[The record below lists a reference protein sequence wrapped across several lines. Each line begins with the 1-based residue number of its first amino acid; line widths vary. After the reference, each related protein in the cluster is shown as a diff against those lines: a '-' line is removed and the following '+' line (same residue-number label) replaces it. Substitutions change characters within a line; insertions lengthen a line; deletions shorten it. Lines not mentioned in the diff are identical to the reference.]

1 MSTITTAVQP
11 NITSTEAKLELMIL
25 NSQTNQLDWVDM
37 ATLLHSR
44 GAPLELV
51 TRMEDLWEKTKVIAG
66 KVVNIGRVIIMKIWE
81 FIKANPHMVIG
92 AILGA
97 AFGALVGLIPW
108 IGPLLAPIAMTIG
121 ITIGMLNG
129 HRLDKIAE
137 GQHVQYSLIED
148 LITVAKRFF
157 HLIADIFL
165 ALRNEYFA
173 NGFSS

>member
-11 NITSTEAKLELMIL
+11 SITSTEAKLELMIL

-51 TRMEDLWEKTKVIAG
+51 TRTEDLWEKTKIIAG

-81 FIKANPHMVIG
+81 FIKANPHMIIG

-97 AFGALVGLIPW
+97 AFGALVGMIPF
-108 IGPLLAPIAMTIG
+108 IGPLLAPIAM
-121 ITIGMLNG
+121 TIGMLNG

-137 GQHVQYSLIED
+137 GQRVQYSIIED

-157 HLIADIFL
+157 RLIADIFL
-165 ALRNEYFA
+165 ALRDEYFA

>member
-1 MSTITTAVQP
+1 MSIITTTVRP
-11 NITSTEAKLELMIL
+11 SITSTEAKLELMIL

-81 FIKANPHMVIG
+81 FIKANPNMIIG
-92 AILGA
+92 AIIGA
-97 AFGALVGLIPW
+97 ALGALVGLIPF

-121 ITIGMLNG
+121 ITIGVLQG

-137 GQHVQYSLIED
+137 GQHIQYSIIED

-157 HLIADIFL
+157 RLIADIFL
-165 ALRNEYFA
+165 ALRDEYFA